1 MDTPMPAPTPAPAPT
16 PMLAPTKNIF
26 PKIIRCIQC
35 GQAMIDKSN
44 INLNLTPNH
53 IKIISKL

>member
-1 MDTPMPAPTPAPAPT
+1 MPAPTPAPAPT

>member
-1 MDTPMPAPTPAPAPT
+1 MDTPAPSTS
-16 PMLAPTKNIF
+16 KNIF

-44 INLNLTPNH
+44 LNLNLTPSH